1 MSSRP
6 LVICVSLLSMLTSML
21 DPVVRDEC
29 QLCSTRMMSQFAHN
43 SAMLN
48 LDNDERQ
55 TKDEDTLE
63 ICKTSN

>member
-1 MSSRP
+1 
-6 LVICVSLLSMLTSML
+6 ML